1 MQRDLESFLLMMCAT
16 KRKQANITNQ
26 KSLKGKSQAQRVPS
40 IKKKKTNKYVEHQV
54 GIRKITGSPEQE
66 LEIT

>member
-40 IKKKKTNKYVEHQV
+40 IKKKPNKYVEHQV